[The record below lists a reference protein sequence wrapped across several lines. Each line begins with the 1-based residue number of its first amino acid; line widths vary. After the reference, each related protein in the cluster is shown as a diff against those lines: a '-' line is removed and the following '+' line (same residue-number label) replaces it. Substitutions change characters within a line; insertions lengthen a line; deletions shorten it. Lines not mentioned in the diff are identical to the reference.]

1 MSDQW
6 KLVYGLSNGA
16 IFNDPT
22 PFFKVTLFFDAECL
36 RNGTRYR
43 HSFNGILIRLE
54 HALLKIVISNDLE

>member
-1 MSDQW
+1 MT
-6 KLVYGLSNGA
+6 L
-16 IFNDPT
+16 NDPT